1 MRIESCCF
9 RTVFA
14 MTVPVLG
21 TLGLTEFAHG
31 WYFLYLLIVAALVVA
46 YVAVQITRR
55 RRVLRFAN
63 MDLLQRIAPAGRVN
77 RWRHVP
83 AVLTVVALVVLTIAL
98 AGPTDDVRIPRNRAV
113 VMLVID
119 VSESMLATDVAPSR
133 LEAAKEAGA
142 KFTDE
147 LTPGINLGLIAF
159 GGTATV
165 LVSPTTNRAAMKAAI
180 GQLHVEERTATGE
193 GIFTALQAIASVGAV
208 MGGGDTP
215 APAHIV
221 LESDG
226 AENVPGD
233 PDAPRGAYM
242 AARAARDQG
251 VAISTISFGTPD
263 GTVEINGQQVAVPVD
278 DVTLQKITELSGGQ
292 AFHAG
297 SLDELNHVYSTLQ
310 QQLGYETIRGDA
322 SQAWIRLG
330 ALVMAAAILA
340 TVLTNRRIPV

>member
-1 MRIESCCF
+1 MN
-9 RTVFA
+9 VPLLGPLA
-14 MTVPVLG
+14 MTG
-21 TLGLTEFAHG
+21 FAHA
-31 WYFLYLLIVAALVVA
+31 WYFLYLLVILALIGA
-46 YVAVQITRR
+46 YVVVQFARR

-63 MDLLQRIAPAGRVN
+63 MDLLERIAPRGRTN

-83 AVLTVVALVVLTIAL
+83 AILLVIALSVLTIAL
-98 AGPTDDVRIPRNRAV
+98 AGPTHDVRIPRNRAV

-119 VSESMLATDVAPSR
+119 VSESMSATDVAPSR
-133 LEAAKEAGA
+133 LDAAKEAGA
-142 KFTDE
+142 QFTDE

-159 GGTATV
+159 GGTATL
-165 LVSPTTNRAAMKAAI
+165 LVSPTTNRAAMKTAI
-180 GQLHVEERTATGE
+180 AGLHVEERTATGE
-193 GIFTALQAIASVGAV
+193 GIYTALQAIASVGAV

-242 AARAARDQG
+242 AARAAKDQG

-263 GTVEINGQQVAVPVD
+263 GTVDINGQEVPVPVD

-297 SLDELNHVYSTLQ
+297 SLDELKHVYSTLQ
-310 QQLGYETIRGDA
+310 QQIGYETIPGDA
-322 SQAWIRLG
+322 SAAWMRIG
-330 ALVMAAAILA
+330 ALVMAAAIL
-340 TVLTNRRIPV
+340 VSILTNRRIPA

>member
-1 MRIESCCF
+1 
-9 RTVFA
+9 

-21 TLGLTEFAHG
+21 PLALSGFGHAWYLLYLGIALGLA
-31 WYFLYLLIVAALVVA
+31 VA
-46 YVAVQITRR
+46 YVLVQFTRH

-63 MDLLQRIAPAGRVN
+63 MELLQRVAPPVRR

-83 AVLTVVALVVLTIAL
+83 AVLLVLALGLLAIAL
-98 AGPTDDVRIPRNRAV
+98 AAPTHDVRIPRNRAV

-119 VSESMLATDVAPSR
+119 VSESMVSTDVPPTR
-133 LEAAKEAGA
+133 LAAAKEAGKQFA
-142 KFTDE
+142 DE
-147 LTPGINLGLIAF
+147 LTPGINLGLVAF
-159 GGTATV
+159 GGSATL
-165 LVSPTTNRAAMKAAI
+165 LVSPTTNRAAMRTAI
-180 GQLHVEERTATGE
+180 DGLQPEERTATGE

-242 AARAARDQG
+242 AARAAKDQG

-263 GTVEINGQQVAVPVD
+263 GTVDINGQEVP
-278 DVTLQKITELSGGQ
+278 
-292 AFHAG
+292 
-297 SLDELNHVYSTLQ
+297 
-310 QQLGYETIRGDA
+310 
-322 SQAWIRLG
+322 
-330 ALVMAAAILA
+330 
-340 TVLTNRRIPV
+340 